1 MRPDLSARAHR
12 YQGERYWVVK
22 EPVGLNYYRFRE
34 EEYAILRMLD
44 GRTSLDEIKARFEA
58 EFPPAKLTVEE
69 LDRFI
74 GNLHQ
79 SGVVI
84 ADAPGQGGQLVK
96 RRRKRKRKELQ
107 SKLSNVL
114 ALRFRGIDPDRLL
127 NWLYPKVR
135 WAFSTPAVVISL
147 LLACSALLLVGV
159 QFDAFTAR
167 LPAFH
172 EFFSA
177 KNWLLMAGVLA
188 VTKIFHEFGHGLAC
202 KHFGGECHEMGVM
215 LLVLTPCLYC
225 NVSDSWMLPNKW
237 HRAAI
242 GAAGMWVEIVIASIA
257 TFVWWFTEP
266 GLLNYICLSIMF
278 VSSVSTIVFNGNPL
292 LRYDGYY
299 ILSDLMEVPNLRQ
312 KANSILFQKLGQWCL
327 GLQQPAD
334 PFLPQ
339 RNQWLF
345 ALYTVA
351 STIYRWVVLISILFF
366 LHKVFE
372 PYGLQIIGKVLVLVT
387 LYGLVVH
394 PLYKLYKYFS
404 VPGRLYQVKKAKLYG
419 TMAVCGL
426 LLGLLFIPLPY
437 HVACPVEIEPR
448 DATTVYAEVPGVI
461 EEVFVEPGDRVEAGA
476 ELARLSNLDVVYQ
489 IARLEGRRE
498 LNLARYNSLLQY
510 ERHNSDLAMRE
521 QEVVEKA
528 LANAVRQLEEQ
539 QADAE
544 KLMLRAPVGGVVMPA
559 APHRDNTPEGMLP
572 SWSGSPLDRKNRGGR
587 LRESQPLCRIGDP
600 TQLEALL
607 VIDQSRIEFI
617 APRQQVEIMLDQY
630 PGRVFKTTIEQI
642 SSRNLEV
649 SPEQLSSKAGG
660 GLETRT
666 DAGGR
671 ERPASTSYQA
681 KAYLDDPH
689 GELRIGLQGTA
700 KIHAAWQSL
709 AARGWRV
716 VSETFNFRL

>member
-1 MRPDLSARAHR
+1 MVTLADSLVSTSSRPLPIRMRPDLSARSHR

-22 EPVGLNYYRFRE
+22 EPVGLNYFRFRE

-84 ADAPGQGGQLVK
+84 ADAPGQGGQLVE

-135 WAFSTPAVVISL
+135 WAFSAPAVAASL
-147 LLACSALLLVGV
+147 LLACCALLLVGV

-327 GLQQPAD
+327 GLTQPPD

-394 PLYKLYKYFS
+394 P
-404 VPGRLYQVKKAKLYG
+404 
-419 TMAVCGL
+419 
-426 LLGLLFIPLPY
+426 
-437 HVACPVEIEPR
+437 
-448 DATTVYAEVPGVI
+448 
-461 EEVFVEPGDRVEAGA
+461 
-476 ELARLSNLDVVYQ
+476 
-489 IARLEGRRE
+489 
-498 LNLARYNSLLQY
+498 
-510 ERHNSDLAMRE
+510 
-521 QEVVEKA
+521 
-528 LANAVRQLEEQ
+528 
-539 QADAE
+539 
-544 KLMLRAPVGGVVMPA
+544 
-559 APHRDNTPEGMLP
+559 
-572 SWSGSPLDRKNRGGR
+572 
-587 LRESQPLCRIGDP
+587 
-600 TQLEALL
+600 
-607 VIDQSRIEFI
+607 
-617 APRQQVEIMLDQY
+617 
-630 PGRVFKTTIEQI
+630 
-642 SSRNLEV
+642 
-649 SPEQLSSKAGG
+649 
-660 GLETRT
+660 
-666 DAGGR
+666 
-671 ERPASTSYQA
+671 
-681 KAYLDDPH
+681 
-689 GELRIGLQGTA
+689 
-700 KIHAAWQSL
+700 
-709 AARGWRV
+709 
-716 VSETFNFRL
+716 

>member
-1 MRPDLSARAHR
+1 
-12 YQGERYWVVK
+12 
-22 EPVGLNYYRFRE
+22 
-34 EEYAILRMLD
+34 
-44 GRTSLDEIKARFEA
+44 
-58 EFPPAKLTVEE
+58 
-69 LDRFI
+69 
-74 GNLHQ
+74 
-79 SGVVI
+79 
-84 ADAPGQGGQLVK
+84 
-96 RRRKRKRKELQ
+96 
-107 SKLSNVL
+107 
-114 ALRFRGIDPDRLL
+114 
-127 NWLYPKVR
+127 
-135 WAFSTPAVVISL
+135 
-147 LLACSALLLVGV
+147 
-159 QFDAFTAR
+159 
-167 LPAFH
+167 
-172 EFFSA
+172 
-177 KNWLLMAGVLA
+177 
-188 VTKIFHEFGHGLAC
+188 
-202 KHFGGECHEMGVM
+202 MGVM

-327 GLQQPAD
+327 GLTQPPD

-372 PYGLQIIGKVLVLVT
+372 PYGLQIIGKLLVLVT
-387 LYGLVVH
+387 LYGLVLH

-437 HVACPVEIEPR
+437 HVTCPVEIEPR

-461 EEVFVEPGDRVEAGA
+461 EEVFIEPGDRVEAGA
-476 ELARLSNLDVVYQ
+476 ELARLSNLDVDYQ

-498 LNLARYNSLLQY
+498 VNLARYNSLLQY

-521 QEVVEKA
+521 QEVV
-528 LANAVRQLEEQ
+528 
-539 QADAE
+539 
-544 KLMLRAPVGGVVMPA
+544 
-559 APHRDNTPEGMLP
+559 
-572 SWSGSPLDRKNRGGR
+572 
-587 LRESQPLCRIGDP
+587 
-600 TQLEALL
+600 
-607 VIDQSRIEFI
+607 
-617 APRQQVEIMLDQY
+617 
-630 PGRVFKTTIEQI
+630 
-642 SSRNLEV
+642 
-649 SPEQLSSKAGG
+649 
-660 GLETRT
+660 
-666 DAGGR
+666 
-671 ERPASTSYQA
+671 
-681 KAYLDDPH
+681 
-689 GELRIGLQGTA
+689 
-700 KIHAAWQSL
+700 
-709 AARGWRV
+709 
-716 VSETFNFRL
+716 